1 MKKKIVT
8 MLLILTCITS
18 ALLSGCTTTVINPDA
33 SDSTSIIDI
42 PPTAAPYEPV
52 WLIAPTQTEEDQ
64 NVSEAYLSLT
74 ANLARMNYQP
84 NTNMMISPA
93 SIEFALGMTLAGA
106 EGETLAQMNRI
117 LGNTASRE
125 EILDFCRTYQN
136 SLNEEEDSPFHV
148 ANSIWIN
155 KKIIKGSLK
164 KTYTSTLDDVFNAE
178 SYTENFTNST
188 KNKINNW
195 CSKNTNKMIPELL
208 TEINPEAA
216 SYLIN
221 TICFE
226 EEWVEPYEEWQ
237 IKEDIFHNEDETQ
250 TNAEFLHETL
260 GFYYETDNACGFS
273 KYYKGYKYAFVAVL
287 PDEEVGLET
296 YMENFSAKEYQDFM
310 ESETT
315 KYDVRTKLPKF
326 KNDYSV
332 NLNNQLQMLGMT
344 DAFTPAADF
353 SGIIDKSQ
361 NELYISN
368 VIHKTHID
376 LDECGTKAAAAT
388 LIEMRNATCAVTE
401 EKQEREVYLDRPF
414 LYMIVDMDTQMPI
427 FIGTV
432 NCL

>member
-18 ALLSGCTTTVINPDA
+18 ALLSGCTTTAINPDA

-64 NVSEAYLSLT
+64 NISEAYLSLT

-226 EEWVEPYEEWQ
+226 GEWVEPYEEWQ

-296 YMENFSAKEYQDFM
+296 YMENFSAYFIEN
-310 ESETT
+310 T
-315 KYDVRTKLPKF
+315 
-326 KNDYSV
+326 
-332 NLNNQLQMLGMT
+332 NNM
-344 DAFTPAADF
+344 
-353 SGIIDKSQ
+353 
-361 NELYISN
+361 
-368 VIHKTHID
+368 
-376 LDECGTKAAAAT
+376 C
-388 LIEMRNATCAVTE
+388 
-401 EKQEREVYLDRPF
+401 
-414 LYMIVDMDTQMPI
+414 
-427 FIGTV
+427 
-432 NCL
+432 